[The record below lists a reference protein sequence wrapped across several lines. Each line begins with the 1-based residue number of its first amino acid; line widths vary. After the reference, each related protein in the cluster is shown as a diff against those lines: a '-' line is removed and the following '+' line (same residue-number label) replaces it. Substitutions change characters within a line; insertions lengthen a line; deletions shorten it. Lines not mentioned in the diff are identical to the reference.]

1 MKVDL
6 NFRIFGYAIRFSVA
20 PVSIFDEVA
29 DLAPEQVDA
38 PVEAEPTP
46 APVDTPVEP
55 APVAVKG
62 RPGRKEG
69 WRERQ
74 AAKRAAEAV
83 EAPPTTALLAQ
94 IAADEAAKR
103 KQRVHEARLANLALG
118 RAVKAEKDAKR
129 AAARDRRAA
138 KRAAAKAAA
147 R

>member
-20 PVSIFDEVA
+20 PVSIFDEVD
-29 DLAPEQVDA
+29 DLAPEQV
-38 PVEAEPTP
+38 EPTP
-46 APVDTPVEP
+46 VAVDTPVEP

-103 KQRVHEARLANLALG
+103 KQRVYEARLANLVLG

-147 R
+147 G

>member
-20 PVSIFDEVA
+20 PVSIFDEV
-29 DLAPEQVDA
+29 DDFAPEQVDA

-46 APVDTPVEP
+46 APVDP

-62 RPGRKEG
+62 RPGRKDG

-94 IAADEAAKR
+94 IEADEAAKR
-103 KQRVHEARLANLALG
+103 KQRIHEARLANLVLG

-138 KRAAAKAAA
+138 KRAAAKATAA
-147 R
+147 